1 MKNSLLLT
9 IGLASLLAFQA
20 QASQEKL
27 ATSIRNVQVET
38 TRTAEQ
44 LKATLAALNALSQQ
58 TKGDLRPAYEAFST
72 EVGKTQAAAQ
82 TTRKRVSWMSGE
94 GLSYFTDWE
103 ATINDIANENLRKK
117 ALKRLTAVRGSFDK
131 IEAALKNASDKFT
144 PFLSD
149 LSDIQKTLATDV
161 TVGGLKAVRGTVKS
175 ANWDHQFVAKAIN
188 SALKDLSKMEK
199 ALSSEAT

>member
-1 MKNSLLLT
+1 MRKHLLLT
-9 IGLASLLAFQA
+9 IGLASALVFQA

-27 ATSIRNVQVET
+27 ASSIRDAEVET

-72 EVGKTQAAAQ
+72 EVAKTQAAAQ
-82 TTRKRVSWMSGE
+82 TTRTRVSWMSGE
-94 GLSYFTDWE
+94 GRSYFKDWE
-103 ATINDIANENLRKK
+103 ATINDIANEGLRKK
-117 ALKRLTAVRGSFDK
+117 ALKRLNTVRGSFDK
-131 IEAALKNASDKFT
+131 IEAALKNAGDKFT

-149 LSDIQKTLATDV
+149 LSDIQKTLSTDV
-161 TVGGLKAVRGTVKS
+161 TVGGLKAVRGTVKD
-175 ANWDHQFVAKAIN
+175 ANWDHQSVSKAIN
-188 SALKDLSKMEK
+188 AALKELSKMEK